1 MHTATRTGTDVL
13 EEGGE
18 LFFHE
23 GIQYNPDDGTVTFSD
38 KAREALG
45 VITKKLQDSL
55 KEKEPNIEESP
66 IQSTPLIASM
76 GQEIADAMIQ
86 NNK

>member
-1 MHTATRTGTDVL
+1 MHTATSTDTDIL

-18 LFFHE
+18 MFFHE
-23 GIQYNPDDGTVTFSD
+23 GIQYNPDDGKVIFSD
-38 KAREALG
+38 EAREALG
-45 VITKKLQDSL
+45 VIAKNLQDSL
-55 KEKEPNIEESP
+55 KEKEPNIEESS